1 MNTMLKLEPRLRPMQ
16 LADLDEIM
24 SIELEIYTHPW
35 SRGNFSDSLNA
46 GYSCWVYEED
56 AMVFGYAVLMLVMD
70 EAHLL
75 NFSIA
80 KPYQGQGLGRELLVH
95 MMQLARKYGA
105 QNIFLEVR
113 PSNVAAIG
121 LYESIGFNE
130 MAVRRNYYPAKNGR
144 EDAIL
149 MGMSLRAAL

>member
-1 MNTMLKLEPRLRPMQ
+1 MNTMLKPEPRLRPMQ

-46 GYSCWVYEED
+46 GYSCWVYEEN
-56 AMVFGYAVLMLVMD
+56 AIVFGYAVLMLVMD

-130 MAVRRNYYPAKNGR
+130 MAVRRNYYPAIKGR

-149 MGMSLRAAL
+149 MGMAL

>member
-1 MNTMLKLEPRLRPMQ
+1 MNAILKPQPRLRPMHM
-16 LADLDEIM
+16 ADLDVIM
-24 SIELEIYTHPW
+24 SIEPVIYTHPW

-46 GYSCWVYEED
+46 GYSCWVYEEN

-95 MMQLARKYGA
+95 MMQLARKHGA
-105 QNIFLEVR
+105 QNMFLEVR
-113 PSNVAAIG
+113 PSNNAAIG

-130 MAVRRNYYPAKNGR
+130 MAVRRNYYPAINGR

-149 MGMSLRAAL
+149 MGMAL

>member
-24 SIELEIYTHPW
+24 SIEPEIYTHPW

-46 GYSCWVYEED
+46 GYSCWVYEEN
-56 AMVFGYAVLMLVMD
+56 AIVFGYAVLMLVMD

-130 MAVRRNYYPAKNGR
+130 MAVRRNYYPAINGR